1 MDKLTFAPVELTLY
15 NENDEPIKTYTKSV
29 IRWGMLKQA
38 IKLAKQLGTDERE
51 LSEDNLDALSAFAC
65 RLFDDQ
71 FTQGQLEAGADIAE
85 VMACFKM
92 VVNRA
97 GAMGNG

>member
-15 NENDEPIKTYTKSV
+15 DANDEPVKTFSKSV

-38 IKLAKQLGTDERE
+38 IKLAKQLEGSEKE
-51 LSEDNLDALSAFAC
+51 LTEDSLDALSAFAC

-71 FTQGQLEAGADIAE
+71 FTQEALEAGADIAE
-85 VMACFKM
+85 VMACFKA

-97 GAMGNG
+97 KSMGNA